1 MDEHNDWLDNAF
13 EPFRHENRPRDWAG
27 IEEVQRRSTR
37 RRRRRLAAT
46 SGGVSVALAAVLVV
60 GFVSFGSR
68 GRTPGSLPESSGAIQ
83 RLAGPNGSV
92 HLVADVKV
100 SAVLGTRASEEALA
114 AAEER
119 FALQLTRAEAS
130 GTPTGNVLLSPM
142 SAHIDLAMLE
152 LGAAGATAQEIATA
166 LQSSGLSADTQAA
179 AWNGLLQSL
188 LAGETAGE
196 LHVANSIWV
205 RDGLSVEARF
215 LRETAETFGNNTYE
229 ADFESNSA
237 EQAINAW
244 VAEETA
250 GRIKVL
256 YQPGDLAA
264 STEVVLAN
272 ALHFHAAW
280 QKDLFGQAVVEH
292 QPFYP
297 SSGSSV
303 SVPMVVDSQDALS
316 FAQGTGYDAVQLPYT
331 NGRFAALLI
340 EPTGGSI
347 GSLLA
352 TLDPAGLSGIV
363 RALHSGFI
371 SFSMPELTLS
381 ARRSLDEPLSSMGMA
396 QAFNSADFSPM
407 LGQLLGATNQ
417 QVGGVEQAVTLDVN
431 KWGTD
436 AAAATGVSVQPS
448 DAHSTT
454 ATIAFD
460 HPYLFLIRDTV
471 TGTILFSSV
480 VNNPAGA

>member
-1 MDEHNDWLDNAF
+1 MDEHNDWLDTAL
-13 EPFRHENRPRDWAG
+13 EPFRHENPPRDWAG
-27 IEEVQRRSTR
+27 TEEVQRRSR
-37 RRRRRLAAT
+37 RRHRRRLAAT
-46 SGGVSVALAAVLVV
+46 SGSVSVALAAVLVV

-68 GRTPGSLPESSGAIQ
+68 ERTPGSELPGASGTVQ
-83 RLAGPNGSV
+83 RLAGPAGSI

-100 SAVLGTRASEEALA
+100 SALLGTPASQRALA

-119 FALQLTRAEAS
+119 FAVQLTRLELS

-142 SAHIDLAMLE
+142 SAHLDLAMLE

-166 LQSSGLSADTQAA
+166 LQSSGLSAGTQAA
-179 AWNGLLQSL
+179 AWNGLVQSL
-188 LAGETAGE
+188 LSGETAGE

-205 RDGLSVEARF
+205 RDGLSVEAPF
-215 LRETAETFGNNTYE
+215 LREAAETLGNNTYE
-229 ADFESNSA
+229 ADFESNAA

-280 QKDLFGQAVVEH
+280 QKGLLGQAIVE
-292 QPFYP
+292 QEPFYP

-303 SVPMVVDSQDALS
+303 SVPMVADSEDALS
-316 FAQGTGYDAVQLPYT
+316 FAQGAAYDAVQLPYT

-340 EPTGGSI
+340 EPTHGSI
-347 GSLLA
+347 SSLLA
-352 TLDPAGLSGIV
+352 TLDPVGLSQLV
-363 RALHSGFI
+363 RSLHSGFI
-371 SFSMPELTLS
+371 DFSMPELTLS
-381 ARRSLDEPLSSMGMA
+381 ARGSLKGPLSAMGME
-396 QAFNSADFSPM
+396 QAFYSADFSPM
-407 LGQLLGATNQ
+407 LGQLGATNQ

-460 HPYLFLIRDTV
+460 HPYLFLIRDTT

-480 VNNPAGA
+480 VNNPTGS